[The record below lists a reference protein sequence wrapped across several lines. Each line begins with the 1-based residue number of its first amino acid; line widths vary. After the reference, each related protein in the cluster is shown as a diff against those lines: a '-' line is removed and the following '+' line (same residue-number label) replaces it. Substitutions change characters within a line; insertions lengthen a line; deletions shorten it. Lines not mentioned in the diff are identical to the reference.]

1 LEEDTIYH
9 IAIIEDGDPMQI
21 SLSGTV
27 FTSYDVRTRN
37 SFRDDTSFEEILQNI
52 QQKPYET
59 KIELS
64 KDSSKTSFI
73 DPVNGAKVSV
83 SLENSTIEKLRD
95 KFGTNSV
102 IKDEIGNIELKD
114 KAQDFV
120 ASWFADIA
128 YTRGFLKADTNG
140 DGILDEEEYKNTYN
154 GLGMDSSIKFAKD
167 DFIVKEEGFGY
178 YKTDDV
184 VYAADDKF
192 NATKYNAYR
201 TDKHTNSIDDE
212 LNHTLNL
219 DKNFDGN
226 ITLQE
231 AYEGE
236 SSIEKKV
243 QEFLKVVYL
252 DSYSSNGGYFED
264 YFSQALG
271 YVLDIMEN
279 SEELDKDKWE
289 QIRRQH
295 YLVLDS
301 GYLKLDL
308 ARINALDDD
317 EEFKKLLKKLEESA
331 IKVSKDTNIVN
342 QNETTKEFLA
352 RVNIVDDKTEIYAS

>member
-1 LEEDTIYH
+1 ME
-9 IAIIEDGDPMQI
+9 I
-21 SLSGTV
+21 SLSGTI
-27 FTSYDVRTRN
+27 FTSYDAKTRGN
-37 SFRDDTSFEEILQNI
+37 SRNEKAFEEALQNE
-52 QQKPYET
+52 QKAKQNLPLSEQKQKSYET

-64 KDSSKTSFI
+64 QNSSKTSFI

-95 KFGTNSV
+95 KFGNDNI

-114 KAQDFV
+114 KAQDFI

-154 GLGMDSSIKFAKD
+154 GLGASGYIEFAKD
-167 DFIVKEEGFGY
+167 DFIVKAEGLGY
-178 YKTDDV
+178 YK
-184 VYAADDKF
+184 ADDLVY
-192 NATKYNAYR
+192 NTGAKYNAYR

-212 LNHTLNL
+212 LNYTLNI
-219 DKNFDGN
+219 DKDFDGN

-243 QEFLKVVYL
+243 QELLKVIFVDTNSFK
-252 DSYSSNGGYFED
+252 DSGYFED
-264 YFSQALG
+264 YFNQALG

-289 QIRRQH
+289 QIRKDN
-295 YLVLDS
+295 YLVLDG

-308 ARINALDDD
+308 ARINALDD

-331 IKVSKDTNIVN
+331 IKTSKDTNILN
-342 QNETTKEFLA
+342 NKNETTKEFLN
-352 RVNIVDDKTEIYAS
+352 RTNIVKDKIDIHA

>member
-1 LEEDTIYH
+1 ME
-9 IAIIEDGDPMQI
+9 I
-21 SLSGTV
+21 SLSGTI
-27 FTSYDVRTRN
+27 FTSYDAKSRGSSKN
-37 SFRDDTSFEEILQNI
+37 EKAFEEALQNE
-52 QQKPYET
+52 QEAKQNLTLNEQKQKSYET

-73 DPVNGAKVSV
+73 DPVNGVKVSV

-95 KFGTNSV
+95 KFGSDNV
-102 IKDEIGNIELKD
+102 IKDETGNIELKD

-154 GLGMDSSIKFAKD
+154 GLGASGYIEFAKD
-167 DFIVKEEGFGY
+167 DFIVKAEGLGY
-178 YKTDDV
+178 YK
-184 VYAADDKF
+184 ADDLVY
-192 NATKYNAYR
+192 NTGAKYNTYR

-212 LNHTLNL
+212 LNYTLNL

-264 YFSQALG
+264 YFNQALG

-352 RVNIVDDKTEIYAS
+352 RVNIVDDKTKIYAS